1 MGAPVNN
8 SIIYLIG
15 HYGVGKYTIGKE
27 ITAATGAK
35 LFDNHL
41 ANNVVFSLV
50 GVEGA
55 KTIPERI
62 WNLIG
67 VIREQAFLA
76 IEEFTAPDAS
86 FVLTNCLIEGN
97 PRDRAYFDRA
107 LALSQKRGSV
117 FVPVILAA
125 SDEVHAIRVPSPD
138 RAERFK
144 MTDVAAANKKRM
156 EYRLLDID
164 HPNRIDLDTSSIP
177 SREAAQIII
186 DHTIRRAE
194 NGR

>member
-1 MGAPVNN
+1 MNN
-8 SIIYLIG
+8 AIIYLIG

-27 ITAATGAK
+27 ISATTGAK

-62 WNLIG
+62 WDLIG

-97 PRDRAYFDRA
+97 PRDRRLFDRA
-107 LALSQKRGSV
+107 LALAKHRGSV
-117 FVPVILAA
+117 FVPVMLAA
-125 SDEVHAIRVPSPD
+125 TDAVHAERIPSPD

-144 MTDVAAANKKRM
+144 MTDIDAAHKKRT
-156 EYRLLDID
+156 ESRLLNVD
-164 HPNRIDLDTSSIP
+164 HPNRIDVDTSAMP
-177 SREAAQIII
+177 SGDAAQLII
-186 DHTIRRAE
+186 DHTMSRMRGA
-194 NGR
+194 